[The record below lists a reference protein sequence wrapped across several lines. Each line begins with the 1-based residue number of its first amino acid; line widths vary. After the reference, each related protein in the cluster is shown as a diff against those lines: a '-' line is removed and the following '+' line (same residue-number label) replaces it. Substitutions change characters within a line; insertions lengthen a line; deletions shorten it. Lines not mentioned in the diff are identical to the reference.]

1 MGKKKSKTDIFLPYL
16 SSSVFLFT
24 GQKSSK
30 EVVQSQDEEKWKK
43 CPFVIW
49 DRNPSFP
56 PLSDALGIGTYR
68 VDEEK
73 VVFAFCVTFSK
84 MYQCIIV
91 KLFGV

>member
-1 MGKKKSKTDIFLPYL
+1 MFVNLFL
-16 SSSVFLFT
+16 LFT

-56 PLSDALGIGTYR
+56 PLSDALGIGT
-68 VDEEK
+68 
-73 VVFAFCVTFSK
+73 
-84 MYQCIIV
+84 
-91 KLFGV
+91 